1 MKQYNDKQIIR
12 KIINY
17 KFNFSTLNARK
28 FPQLVHGTG
37 LYCDWHPNSRTGTQH
52 ARLYYNEDKN
62 IWYIHCYVCG
72 RNYYASDYVEAIMC
86 KEKQLYKSPKDFL
99 LTKLSNEEFISL
111 YNLFQEKKQAFEE
124 NAWKKKCE
132 WIDNTYNETG
142 NIIDYIEA
150 LYTA

>member
-1 MKQYNDKQIIR
+1 M
-12 KIINY
+12 
-17 KFNFSTLNARK
+17 
-28 FPQLVHGTG
+28 
-37 LYCDWHPNSRTGTQH
+37 
-52 ARLYYNEDKN
+52 
-62 IWYIHCYVCG
+62 
-72 RNYYASDYVEAIMC
+72 ASDYVNLIMC
-86 KEKQLYKSPKDFL
+86 RERQLYKSPKDFL